1 MRRQKMTTKIKI
13 LIPGLIFG
21 MLLSGIEVV
30 NANEKPKIS
39 KIGAVVTAGNRNQAE
54 SQADRS
60 SDTGVNPETFREDDQ
75 EVALVISEWVA
86 NSAYWS
92 ADDLSSNV
100 SEKQQKDDEYTDR
113 DLNLESSAG
122 GLKSLILFDAHEFI
136 PNSEF

>member
-60 SDTGVNPETFREDDQ
+60 SDTGVNRKPLGKTIR
-75 EVALVISEWVA
+75 
-86 NSAYWS
+86 
-92 ADDLSSNV
+92 
-100 SEKQQKDDEYTDR
+100 K
-113 DLNLESSAG
+113 
-122 GLKSLILFDAHEFI
+122 
-136 PNSEF
+136 